1 MPAAV
6 GVYLWSLGGRYGGR
20 AESGMKKSFREGIV
34 AIDVVPRA
42 GRYRYPVK
50 ISGPADEDIC
60 SVAYLYG

>member
-1 MPAAV
+1 
-6 GVYLWSLGGRYGGR
+6 
-20 AESGMKKSFREGIV
+20 MKKSFREGIV